1 MALWVPVALVSDP
14 TWSSLLLLG
23 LLAGILALDDTAMA
37 QTWFGQPLPAAVLTG
52 YLCGDPLTGLAVGL
66 PLQLVLA
73 GNLPIGQTF
82 TGDSTSASIA
92 AVAGAILAERHL
104 PPVLVGNSAGTW
116 QLLGWVI
123 LGASLLSLLGHLF
136 IQGER
141 RGQRHL
147 DAARTAQPAR
157 RKIGTNRA
165 AAYPLSADH
174 FPAWIRF
181 RNPVR
186 SAHGQGVD
194 SPFHPSSSNAPDRAG
209 DVAPAAAGAWCRHH
223 DRPVWIEIQLALGG
237 RRYGLHF
244 PGGPLCGLTFYPRGA
259 L

>member
-14 TWSSLLLLG
+14 TWSSLLILG
-23 LLAGILALDDTAMA
+23 LLAGILALDDTALA

-82 TGDSTSASIA
+82 TGDSTSATIA
-92 AVAGAILAERHL
+92 AVAGAILAGKHL

-123 LGASLLSLLGHLF
+123 LGAGLLSLLGHFF

-141 RGQRHL
+141 RANGIWML
-147 DAARTAQPAR
+147 E
-157 RKIGTNRA
+157 GL
-165 AAYPLSADH
+165 LSLRDGRLGRIEQLH
-174 FPAWIRF
+174 IRCLLTTF
-181 RNPVR
+181 LRGFGSGILFVLLMVR
-186 SAHGQGVD
+186 
-194 SPFHPSSSNAPDRAG
+194 
-209 DVAPAAAGAWCRHH
+209 
-223 DRPVWIEIQLALGG
+223 VWIPLFTHLPPALQNALGTLPLLLPG
-237 RRYGLHF
+237 LGVGTMIERYGLKSSW
-244 PGGPLCGLTFYPRGA
+244 PWVAAGMVCTFLVAHYVV
-259 L
+259 